1 MSDNIA
7 NTSTSTSTPIASL
20 LTVEEINRWNQ
31 DGVKE
36 FLQERRAELDL
47 DLESEDI
54 NKIYNQKVLKGS
66 FFLKLTQKDLLSI
79 NIPLGTAKEILKL
92 ISKIKREQSSAT
104 GLLTERELFRLNLL
118 LLKAYKMT
126 TKSTYELA
134 SQKLPEIPLLQW
146 KTFLNEALIAS
157 NYSNELGGTE
167 ITEDRQVKFTDD
179 IKNLNELYNAADVI
193 DGTNDYS
200 IHEKIKRIIRQA
212 FGYIFL
218 KRDDSPNTN
227 KLYISSM
234 IPINQQHTE
243 YQPLFLECIHY
254 FEDISSNA
262 SKFDSSLSSPKSNH
276 NDDNDN
282 HPDSDHS
289 NNSDQSE

>member
-92 ISKIKREQSSAT
+92 ISKIKRDFILFCADNVKKLESLNDTEVVTTGEVNLEQ
-104 GLLTERELFRLNLL
+104 LMVELV
-118 LLKAYKMT
+118 
-126 TKSTYELA
+126 
-134 SQKLPEIPLLQW
+134 
-146 KTFLNEALIAS
+146 
-157 NYSNELGGTE
+157 GGTE

-179 IKNLNELYNAADVI
+179 IKNLNELYNAAVDVI

-212 FGYIFL
+212 FGYIVLTLLKMANFL
-218 KRDDSPNTN
+218 K
-227 KLYISSM
+227 
-234 IPINQQHTE
+234 
-243 YQPLFLECIHY
+243 Y
-254 FEDISSNA
+254 FYRPRYNG
-262 SKFDSSLSSPKSNH
+262 FQ
-276 NDDNDN
+276 
-282 HPDSDHS
+282 
-289 NNSDQSE
+289 NN